1 LLAALVLLF
10 APILAACSKNA
21 LRRRP
26 AVGGPPLNVSL
37 SAAHE
42 PVDVLTAEMI
52 EAQVGNQGRPPA
64 SHWS

>member
-1 LLAALVLLF
+1 
-10 APILAACSKNA
+10 
-21 LRRRP
+21 
-26 AVGGPPLNVSL
+26 VSL

-52 EAQVGNQGRPPA
+52 DAQVGNQGRPPA